1 MGYLEAMSNA
11 HRALRATNQATLTEE
26 SLRAMKV
33 LWLLEDMAPDLLRIN
48 PAAAETAAL
57 VMVRVRSKM
66 SRLSDYFWMLTL
78 D

>member
-1 MGYLEAMSNA
+1 MSNA